1 MHVDI
6 FLISGKSFHRTK
18 YKKIKQF
25 DSQVYLYNILIV
37 VVRIVVKSLERSWNL
52 LLIQKM
58 KNLEWK
64 LKMQENM
71 IFS

>member
-37 VVRIVVKSLERSWNL
+37 MVIIVVESLERSWNFSL
-52 LLIQKM
+52 MQKM
-58 KNLEWK
+58 KTLEWE